1 MDGENRGKQE
11 KISHKFPVGIVGI
24 VGIVGRMAG

>member
-11 KISHKFPVGIVGI
+11 KISHNSHWEI

>member
-1 MDGENRGKQE
+1 MDGENKGKQE

-24 VGIVGRMAG
+24 VGRMAG